1 MSSIT
6 FFTATGQNAFNVA
19 TTVGNP
25 VWEDVI
31 PELNA
36 KLVFNQEYMQTAA
49 SYAPL
54 ALNTQYPAQGT
65 EGVPATPTF
74 YLVGEFGHS
83 DEKAGLIKWTRQ
95 YARVPDS
102 WSDTESYAYNYPA
115 YLAAITIGT
124 STALGVISA
133 FSSTTMYYLA
143 TAPTAAVGD
152 QIYIA
157 TSYVRGGATYAIQ
170 MYATVRY
177 YGGGAIGVGRI
188 FPGTGDDFQQ
198 VSGTVKLLLP
208 ARFAPRTLIV
218 GSRIQNDYALATPET
233 LESVL
238 PIVNQFQPIDSTGNE
253 AAILSIGTATSPNS
267 AEYQKWMASGA
278 ELVAEPSPRERWRGN
293 IYVRKTR
300 LVPAK

>member
-1 MSSIT
+1 MSAVT
-6 FFTATGQNAFNVA
+6 YYTGTGQTAFNVA
-19 TTVGNP
+19 TTASLP

-36 KLVFNQEYMQTAA
+36 KLVFNIDYVQTAA
-49 SYAPL
+49 SYVPL
-54 ALNTQYPAQGT
+54 TLNTQYPDQGNY
-65 EGVPATPTF
+65 GVPATPTY
-74 YLVGEFGHS
+74 YLVGEFGHQ
-83 DEKAGLIKWTRQ
+83 DQRGGLLRWTRQ

-124 STALGVISA
+124 STNLSVISA
-133 FSSTTMYYLA
+133 FSSTTMYFLA
-143 TAPTAAVGD
+143 TAPTASVGD

-157 TSYVRGGATYAIQ
+157 TSYIRGGATYAIQ

-177 YGGGAIGVGRI
+177 YTGGFIGVGRI
-188 FPGTGDDFQQ
+188 FPGSGDDFQQ
-198 VSGTVKLLLP
+198 VSGTVKLLSP
-208 ARFAPRTLIV
+208 ARYAPRTLVV

-238 PIVNQFQPIDSTGNE
+238 PVVNQFQPIDSTGNE
-253 AAILSIGTATSPNS
+253 AAILSTGTATSPNS
-267 AEYQKWMASGA
+267 ADYQRWMASGA
-278 ELVAEPSPRERWRGN
+278 ELVAEPSARERWKGN